1 MRALVSRAI
10 QYAYREL
17 LPGFEA
23 ASGIAVDTVWSST
36 GAIVEQI
43 ASDAPFDLVIAGADT
58 VDRFIADGSV
68 LAGSRVD
75 QMSSGIGVAVKAG
88 APRPDIGSGEAVKQ
102 ALLAAPSIGYSQGP
116 SGVYLLALF
125 EKMGI
130 AAQVGAKATQ
140 STPGTPVAVALGFQQ
155 VSELID
161 EPGITLVGPLP
172 ADIQKIT
179 TFSSGVL
186 TRATDPDGARAL
198 QAYLSAPAADAAI
211 RRHGLAPGRGQS

>member
-75 QMSSGIGVAVKAG
+75 QMSSGIGVA
-88 APRPDIGSGEAVKQ
+88 PR
-102 ALLAAPSIGYSQGP
+102 
-116 SGVYLLALF
+116 
-125 EKMGI
+125 
-130 AAQVGAKATQ
+130 
-140 STPGTPVAVALGFQQ
+140 
-155 VSELID
+155 
-161 EPGITLVGPLP
+161 
-172 ADIQKIT
+172 
-179 TFSSGVL
+179 
-186 TRATDPDGARAL
+186 
-198 QAYLSAPAADAAI
+198 
-211 RRHGLAPGRGQS
+211 